1 MWELWSNVVLLW
13 MLQTKRQGNVKQA
26 SQTHGWG
33 PSLGLPTEIKDSS
46 QGLVQCTSLKN
57 NVFPYLHPRP
67 LFVFGLKCKTHL
79 ARPRFLP
86 FIKRYFLQYVT
97 IMLIKHKI
105 NINNLG
111 LSFISVGRPRRGPWP
126 GVCFAHF
133 TFPHLWVWHHPQ
145 HNVTLEQS
153 SRIVTH
159 QEWSDLKINIT
170 YITVKLLQLIGKQH
184 NFKKSHSPYKPP

>member
-1 MWELWSNVVLLW
+1 MSQCGNSDPMWCFCGCCRPRDRGMWNKHHKLMAGSLASAPNRD
-13 MLQTKRQGNVKQA
+13 KRQF
-26 SQTHGWG
+26 SRT
-33 PSLGLPTEIKDSS
+33 
-46 QGLVQCTSLKN
+46 
-57 NVFPYLHPRP
+57 YLHPRP

-79 ARPRFLP
+79 ARPRFLL
-86 FIKRYFLQYVT
+86 FIERYFLQYVT
-97 IMLIKHKI
+97 IIMRIKHKI

-145 HNVTLEQS
+145 HYVTLEQS

-159 QEWSDLKINIT
+159 QEWSDLNIW
-170 YITVKLLQLIGKQH
+170 KLIIHILL
-184 NFKKSHSPYKPP
+184 